1 MPEAPLDA
9 SFGRQADV
17 ALAGECAAAT
27 SLSLPDGSRP
37 APSAERLGR
46 TWPPQIESS
55 SNLGP
60 GRRPWCRTG
69 ALRRVPCNRAREA
82 QKAPWWRGMNSCA
95 SPSSLRVRMNRSST
109 AMLPCRPTAP
119 NRARTSWS
127 SHHSRYS
134 SPNSLPWSLTVYL
147 GVRPARLA
155 ASSSTMQI
163 FPAVGRLLKDARP
176 RERRDRCSMTTATH
190 QQNGQ
195 DCSREKGNQLVQ
207 KGVEHLAD
215 C

>member
-1 MPEAPLDA
+1 MTIAFENKSFVVAPRSLPGTSRSHAPPLPPGAGVASARSSRREPFDQEKQHALDSSA
-9 SFGRQADV
+9 RWEKRAR
-17 ALAGECAAAT
+17 ALAAVVRLLLALLRASGF
-27 SLSLPDGSRP
+27 SLAGS
-37 APSAERLGR
+37 
-46 TWPPQIESS
+46 
-55 SNLGP
+55 
-60 GRRPWCRTG
+60 
-69 ALRRVPCNRAREA
+69 
-82 QKAPWWRGMNSCA
+82 
-95 SPSSLRVRMNRSST
+95 VRMNRSST